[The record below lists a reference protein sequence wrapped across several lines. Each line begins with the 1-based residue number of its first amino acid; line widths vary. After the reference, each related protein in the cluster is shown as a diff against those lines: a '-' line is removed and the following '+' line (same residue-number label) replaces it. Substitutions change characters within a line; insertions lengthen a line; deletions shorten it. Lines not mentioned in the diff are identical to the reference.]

1 MLSSILLLLSSQ
13 EWILVGVILATMF
26 ILVTDKIRA
35 DLLAILLMA
44 LMPLTGLVTYQE
56 SLSGFSRSVVIT
68 IICLFIITETLE
80 KTGTVQWIADR
91 LRDFGAG
98 SEPRLIVLFMGA
110 GAALS
115 LLMNNVAAG
124 AVLLPAAVQVS
135 RESNVSSSKL
145 LMPLAFGTLVGGMA
159 TYFTTANIILST
171 VLRDQ
176 GQTSLGML
184 DFVPTGGLIVII
196 TLLFMTLWGRKLLP
210 SHETVVKTASANM
223 LSSHLSETYQLSDRL
238 WEVTVKPGCSLVGK
252 TLGDSKF
259 GADLGIAVV
268 AIWRGHQA
276 IFSPSPNE
284 SLQTGDVLL
293 IMGREE
299 RVNQLQNFKMEI
311 GRSDGKLEN
320 GQGYIV
326 DLTEIVIPPRS
337 KSIGRSLAELDFRKK
352 YELTGVALWRK
363 ERSYRTDVGKMQL
376 EVGDALLMVGSPQ
389 NIRRL
394 SKDPDFLV
402 LQSSHTAR
410 PPIPHKAR
418 VALLI
423 TGLVLLASIVEIIP
437 TAEAMLLG
445 VAALAFTDCINLD
458 EAYRSIS
465 WRVIFL
471 IAGMLPV
478 SLALVNSGLAE
489 KIGNGMLTLLLPYGP
504 LALISGFF
512 LLTVLVTQIIGGQVS
527 ALIVGPIAVA
537 TAIKTGINP
546 QAIGVAV
553 AIACSAAFLTPIAH
567 PVNVLMMSPGGYHA
581 RDFVRVG
588 IWMTILT
595 FIGMLLGMKFFWGVG

>member
-184 DFVPTGGLIVII
+184 DFVPTGGLIVFI
-196 TLLFMTLWGRKLLP
+196 TLPFMTLWGR
-210 SHETVVKTASANM
+210 
-223 LSSHLSETYQLSDRL
+223 
-238 WEVTVKPGCSLVGK
+238 
-252 TLGDSKF
+252 
-259 GADLGIAVV
+259 
-268 AIWRGHQA
+268 
-276 IFSPSPNE
+276 
-284 SLQTGDVLL
+284 
-293 IMGREE
+293 
-299 RVNQLQNFKMEI
+299 
-311 GRSDGKLEN
+311 
-320 GQGYIV
+320 
-326 DLTEIVIPPRS
+326 
-337 KSIGRSLAELDFRKK
+337 
-352 YELTGVALWRK
+352 
-363 ERSYRTDVGKMQL
+363 
-376 EVGDALLMVGSPQ
+376 
-389 NIRRL
+389 
-394 SKDPDFLV
+394 
-402 LQSSHTAR
+402 
-410 PPIPHKAR
+410 
-418 VALLI
+418 
-423 TGLVLLASIVEIIP
+423 
-437 TAEAMLLG
+437 
-445 VAALAFTDCINLD
+445 
-458 EAYRSIS
+458 
-465 WRVIFL
+465 
-471 IAGMLPV
+471 
-478 SLALVNSGLAE
+478 
-489 KIGNGMLTLLLPYGP
+489 
-504 LALISGFF
+504 
-512 LLTVLVTQIIGGQVS
+512 
-527 ALIVGPIAVA
+527 
-537 TAIKTGINP
+537 
-546 QAIGVAV
+546 
-553 AIACSAAFLTPIAH
+553 
-567 PVNVLMMSPGGYHA
+567 
-581 RDFVRVG
+581 
-588 IWMTILT
+588 
-595 FIGMLLGMKFFWGVG
+595 